1 MVKFY
6 ILQDN
11 HIEIKTLTS
20 MEADI
25 DKSSIV
31 WIDLLSPSADELK
44 MIAEH
49 YSIEFPTS
57 NEREEIEL
65 SSRYW
70 EDHQSISINAY
81 FFIAFFFVQTTKK
94 PYNETVTFIV
104 QDNILFTLRYAEL
117 KTFDEMEKRILARSK
132 EFIHCFDIMIQIF
145 DIRVDADADILEYAT
160 KEINHLRQ
168 SLFVENDTYSDGIL
182 RKIATA
188 QEFNLRIQETVLDK
202 RRIVT
207 ALQKSNKIPTSLK
220 EELIVISKDINS
232 LIEFTNINQN
242 SLDNI
247 QNLFLG
253 QVNIEQNKIIKI
265 FTVASVALMPPTLIA
280 SVYGMNFHF
289 MPELNWQLGY
299 PYSIGLMLISAAIPL
314 GYFRKK
320 GWL

>member
-11 HIEIKTLTS
+11 HIVIKTLQAV
-20 MEADI
+20 EANI

-31 WIDLLSPSADELK
+31 WVDLFSPSADELK
-44 MIAEH
+44 LIAQH
-49 YSIEFPTS
+49 YCVEFPTS
-57 NEREEIEL
+57 NEREEIEM

-70 EDHQSISINAY
+70 EDHNSSTINAY

-117 KTFDEMEKRILARSK
+117 KTFDEMEKRILARAK
-132 EFIHCFDIMIQIF
+132 EFMNCLDIMIQIF

-160 KEINHLRQ
+160 KEINNLRQ
-168 SLFVENDTYSDGIL
+168 SLFSENDKFSDDIL

-207 ALQKSNKIPTSLK
+207 ALQKSNKISVSLK

-289 MPELNWQLGY
+289 IPELNWHFGY
-299 PYSIGLMLISAAIPL
+299 LYSIGLMLTSAAIPL
-314 GYFRKK
+314 GYFRKR